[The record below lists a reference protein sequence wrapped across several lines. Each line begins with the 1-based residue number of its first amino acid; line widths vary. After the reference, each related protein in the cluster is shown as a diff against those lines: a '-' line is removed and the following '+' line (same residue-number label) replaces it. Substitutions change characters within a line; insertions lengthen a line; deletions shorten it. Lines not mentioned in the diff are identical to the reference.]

1 MVAKNPPQKKPQVI
15 ATVITSLLLM
25 VMASQSQADNGRLIR
40 NGYSYLGAG
49 IEFIDYKETDDD
61 LLGTGLSLETETTAS
76 PLTQRSGGFVA
87 HESGWGFYIQ
97 TEASIGNNTNHESW
111 SIEGTKVQ
119 EDSFSLRRSEL
130 RVLVAAPVFSSQS
143 FLFGAAVQD
152 ASFTRFDWSL
162 TDQAL
167 YKIDATAGSVSEE
180 MFKIFAYAGYEFGH
194 FFIDGDTGWNWQ
206 VQLLAGIPLYSQTL
220 NTGLGNETINGGFDG
235 YRLETDAAIGYR
247 FSENFMLGVS
257 LKIAHEAQQ
266 EIESDLNITTSS
278 GTTTVKRALPENTFL
293 ITQPALT
300 FYWSF

>member
-1 MVAKNPPQKKPQVI
+1 MASENNLQKTPRV
-15 ATVITSLLLM
+15 TTSVITSLLLIA
-25 VMASQSQADNGRLIR
+25 VASQVQANSDRVVR

-49 IEFIDYKETDDD
+49 IEFIDYQETDDD

-111 SIEGTKVQ
+111 AIEGTKVQ

-143 FLFGAAVQD
+143 ILFGAAVQD
-152 ASFTRFDWSL
+152 ASFTRFDWTL
-162 TDQAL
+162 TDQNL
-167 YKIDATAGSVSEE
+167 YKIDPSTGSVSEE

-194 FFIDGDTGWNWQ
+194 FFVDGDTGWNWQ
-206 VQLLAGIPLYSQTL
+206 VQLLAGLPLYSQTL
-220 NTGLGNETINGGFDG
+220 NTGFGNETIDGGFDG
-235 YRLETDAAIGYR
+235 YRLESVAAIGYR
-247 FSENFMLGVS
+247 FTENFMLGLS
-257 LKIAHEAQQ
+257 LKAAYESQQ
-266 EIESDLNITTSS
+266 EIESDLTITTSS
-278 GTTTVKRALPENTFL
+278 GTSTVKRALPENTFL